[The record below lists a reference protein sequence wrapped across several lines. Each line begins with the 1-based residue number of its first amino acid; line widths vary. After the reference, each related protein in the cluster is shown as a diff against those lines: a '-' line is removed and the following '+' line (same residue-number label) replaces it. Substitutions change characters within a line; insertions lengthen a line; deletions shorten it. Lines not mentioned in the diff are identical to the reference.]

1 MIRKTQ
7 PFRWDICTP
16 ALILLLAALF
26 FLYERWPKPQ
36 EPYWFVSYEWVK
48 AKERGAGRTCL
59 VMKDIDFDILS
70 AENSVKNKN
79 TFDSLIITDFIRIN
93 KATYDFCVKQ
103 P

>member
-1 MIRKTQ
+1 V
-7 PFRWDICTP
+7 
-16 ALILLLAALF
+16 LVLLLAALF

-103 P
+103 